1 MFLEAL
7 CLNAIDMKVKVIV
20 ETGKDLF
27 SCFMSGADNLDF
39 SIIGTGKTARK
50 SIEDFK
56 LALGEMKSYY
66 EEIGKDF
73 PEMAK
78 PFGKRPID
86 YLRLPSTNELLSA
99 IVRKSHISENQ
110 LVISKQGSAENGG
123 GTWMHE
129 DEGNKLLFS
138 IAYLKKLRTFA
149 VRNILKGGEVRK
161 TLWAIFMSATKHI
174 RFHAPVSS
182 VNATTAFEVLRNGS
196 AWNRSLISTKIYFEQ
211 TF

>member
-1 MFLEAL
+1 MNNPIVYDYKGSQISFINDDSVMI
-7 CLNAIDMKVKVIV
+7 NA
-20 ETGKDLF
+20 T
-27 SCFMSGADNLDF
+27 
-39 SIIGTGKTARK
+39 
-50 SIEDFK
+50 
-56 LALGEMKSYY
+56 
-66 EEIGKDF
+66 
-73 PEMAK
+73 EMAK

-99 IVRKSHISENQ
+99 IVGKSQISENQ

-129 DEGNKLLFS
+129 DEGNKSLFS
-138 IAYLKKLRTFA
+138 IAYLKKLRNFA

-161 TLWAIFMSATKHI
+161 TLWAIFMSASKHI

-196 AWNRSLISTKIYFEQ
+196 AWNRSLNSTKQ